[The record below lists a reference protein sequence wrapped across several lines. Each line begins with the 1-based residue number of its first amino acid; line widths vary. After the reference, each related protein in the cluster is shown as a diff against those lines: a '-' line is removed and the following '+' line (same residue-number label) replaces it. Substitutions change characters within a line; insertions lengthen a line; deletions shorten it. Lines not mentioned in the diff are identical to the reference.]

1 MTFIDVGKTRTRKP
15 TQRVKLSKNGPKFVC
30 YQIGFTPQK
39 GFNSQVYW
47 PTYLWILTDRIQQ
60 NCCLHSMSVRH
71 ELSSSIFKIWSR
83 SRKSHSEIPSLCLF
97 MEELFLSNQ
106 AIRSLSPSQM
116 HDTNF
121 SVTGYIL
128 SSDIL
133 VFRVICNVPTCRRR
147 EQTEVIRKQFN
158 ALLHWWE
165 RNSP

>member
-1 MTFIDVGKTRTRKP
+1 MKKTRLRD
-15 TQRVKLSKNGPKFVC
+15 LSKTFPRFRVPAKIFRDPRFSR
-30 YQIGFTPQK
+30 YHSPPLI
-39 GFNSQVYW
+39 W
-47 PTYLWILTDRIQQ
+47 TDRIQQ

-83 SRKSHSEIPSLCLF
+83 SRKSHSEIPSLCLL

-116 HDTNF
+116 HDANF

-147 EQTEVIRKQFN
+147 EQREVIGKQFN
-158 ALLHWWE
+158 ALLYWWE